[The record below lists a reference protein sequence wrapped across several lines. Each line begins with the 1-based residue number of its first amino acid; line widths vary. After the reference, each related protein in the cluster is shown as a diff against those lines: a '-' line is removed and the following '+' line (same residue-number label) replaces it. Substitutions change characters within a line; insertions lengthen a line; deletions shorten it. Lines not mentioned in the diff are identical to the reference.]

1 MLNELSIDL
10 DQPIVTSAGRAAK
23 QVDVTEMLL
32 QKLTA
37 GFEPSPALLK
47 QAQGLG
53 VDVEAIR
60 AMVNELYGDE
70 DEQDY

>member
-10 DQPIVTSAGRAAK
+10 DKPIETSAGRAAK

-37 GFEPSPALLK
+37 GFEPSPGLLK
-47 QAQGLG
+47 QAAELG
-53 VDVEAIR
+53 IDIDAIR
-60 AMVNELYGDE
+60 TMVQELYGDDE
-70 DEQDY
+70 DE

>member
-32 QKLTA
+32 HKLTS
-37 GFEPSPALLK
+37 GFEPGPELLK
-47 QAQGLG
+47 QAQELG
-53 VDVEAIR
+53 VDVLAIR
-60 AMVNELYGDE
+60 AMVEELYGEPE
-70 DEQDY
+70 DD

>member
-1 MLNELSIDL
+1 MLNDMSIDL
-10 DQPIVTSAGRAAK
+10 DQPIETSAGRAAK

-37 GFEPSPALLK
+37 GFEPSPELLK

-60 AMVNELYGDE
+60 AMVNELYGEDE
-70 DEQDY
+70 DD